1 MKYYKLINNNSVIG
15 VISSNDFIYY
25 SPIVDCFLRG
35 SEENGEY
42 ISFQNKLYRTT
53 WMNGI
58 KVQQPYTMV
67 STIEITAEEYEIYM
81 AAIYSNEGIE
91 EEIDEPEEKEKE
103 TVDPIYQDTLEFIR
117 SSKIK
122 EMSAACRHTIEEGF
136 SLELRSGTHHFSLTT
151 QDQLNLMNL
160 SVMAQTQELIPYHAD
175 GEECIF
181 YTSDEINL
189 IVETATNL
197 KIYQTTYYN
206 SLKTYINA
214 LETIEEIAAIEYG
227 TPIPDEYKSDALRII
242 EM

>member
-1 MKYYKLINNNSVIG
+1 MKYYKLIVNDSIIG
-15 VISSNDFIYY
+15 AISSNDFIYY

-58 KVQQPYTMV
+58 KVQQPYISA
-67 STIEITAEEYEIYM
+67 STIEITVEEYEIYM
-81 AAIYSNEGIE
+81 AAIYNNQEIE
-91 EEIDEPEEKEKE
+91 EEIEEPEEEE
-103 TVDPIYQDTLEFIR
+103 ITVDPIYQDNLEFIR

-136 SLELRSGTHHFSLTT
+136 SLELRSGAHHFSLTT
-151 QDQLNLMNL
+151 QDQLNLMSL
-160 SVMAQTQELIPYHAD
+160 SMIAQTQDLIPYHAD

-206 SLKTYINA
+206 SLKNYINA

-227 TPIPDEYKSDALRII
+227 IPIPNEYKSDALRMI